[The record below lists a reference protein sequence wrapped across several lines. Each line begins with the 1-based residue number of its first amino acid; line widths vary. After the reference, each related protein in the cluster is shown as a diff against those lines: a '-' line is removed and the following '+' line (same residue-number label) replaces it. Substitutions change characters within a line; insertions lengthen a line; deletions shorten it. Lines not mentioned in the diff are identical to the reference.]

1 MHPRAALRALAVA
14 VVAATPLIAQQPGRG
29 TPPPLP
35 PGFTARPLAD
45 IDSTSNVAVVNIA
58 EFATIPDAGGA
69 APRLMSFQ
77 DEPGTRRLFV
87 NEMRGG
93 LFSVSYDGKTV
104 TRYLDT
110 NDSTWGQ
117 PIQSQGR
124 ERGLQAFAF
133 HPQFAQAGTPGYGK
147 FYTWA
152 DVQDTT
158 KAVDFKPG
166 IAATADHDVLLEWTA
181 KNPRAATYDGGPPR
195 ELMRWQDPYANHNG
209 GALAFNPLA
218 RAGSEDF
225 GLLYVSIGD
234 GGSGGDPNN
243 FAQNLGSAF
252 GKLFRID
259 PLGKNSPNGKYG
271 IPSSNPFAKG
281 QKPGAMGEIYAY
293 GIRNIQRLAWDPANG
308 DLYYSEI
315 GQNVVEEI
323 GRIKK
328 GDNLGWNIWEGSYK
342 YGQRGVDTS
351 SPRSDASTVYPLVEF
366 QHADALWAP
375 NTRAAASGLVVYRG
389 PIGAIRNKVL
399 FSELVHGEVFWFDL
413 TRLPQGGSSGIHR
426 VLFRTP
432 GSTAARTMHTIV
444 REKNEAQGKT
454 PAPRVDPRLSLAN
467 DGRVFVINKGDGVI
481 RVITP

>member
-1 MHPRAALRALAVA
+1 MYAPAIRSLLLAAAVA
-14 VVAATPLIAQQPGRG
+14 APLFAQGRG
-29 TPPPLP
+29 APPPLP

-45 IDSTSNVAVVNIA
+45 IDTTANVAVVNVA
-58 EFATIPDAGGA
+58 EFATIPDVAGL

-87 NEMRGG
+87 NEMRGA

-104 TRYLDT
+104 TQYLNAD
-110 NDSTWGQ
+110 DSTWGY
-117 PIQSQGR
+117 PVQSQGR

-133 HPQFAQAGTPGYGK
+133 HPQFAQPGAPGYGK
-147 FYTWA
+147 SYTWA
-152 DVQDTT
+152 DVRDTT
-158 KAVDFKPG
+158 KPVDFRPG

-195 ELMRWQDPYANHNG
+195 ELMRWQDPYSNHNG

-218 RAGSEDF
+218 RPGSDDY
-225 GLLYVSIGD
+225 GLLYVSVGD

-271 IPSSNPFAKG
+271 IPASNPFANG
-281 QKPGAMGEIYAY
+281 QRPGVLREIYAY
-293 GIRNIQRLAWDPANG
+293 GIRNIQRLAWDPSTG

-323 GRIKK
+323 GRIKA
-328 GDNLGWNIWEGSYK
+328 GDNLGWNVWEGSYK
-342 YGQRGVDTS
+342 YGQRGVDTAA
-351 SPRSDASTVYPLVEF
+351 PRSDPSMVYPLVEF

-389 PIGAIRNKVL
+389 PIAAIRNKVL

-413 TRLPQGGSSGIHR
+413 TRVPQGGSTGIHR

-432 GSTAARTMHTIV
+432 GSAAGRTMHAIV

-467 DGRVFVINKGDGVI
+467 DRRVFVINKGDGTI